1 MVHTN
6 KSVLFSMRLPREHK
20 DKFIEVARQSNRSLA
35 NFFVDSALA
44 AVAEWKLQPKT
55 RRGQNTEIAA

>member
-1 MVHTN
+1 
-6 KSVLFSMRLPREHK
+6 MRLPREHK